1 MIQALT
7 LVLFMA
13 LGGVALAQEDATKP
27 AAGDPPPD
35 QPAAPATEAAG
46 EPEPATTTA
55 PTPSAAAKSPDSF
68 TPSEE
73 ISEDLSV
80 SFPVDI

>member
-1 MIQALT
+1 MY
-7 LVLFMA
+7 VLIPVLAVSLAM
-13 LGGVALAQEDATKP
+13 AQEADTQNEQKP
-27 AAGDPPPD
+27 AAGDTKE
-35 QPAAPATEAAG
+35 QKTT
-46 EPEPATTTA
+46 EPAKA
-55 PTPSAAAKSPDSF
+55 AANDKKPTPDTF